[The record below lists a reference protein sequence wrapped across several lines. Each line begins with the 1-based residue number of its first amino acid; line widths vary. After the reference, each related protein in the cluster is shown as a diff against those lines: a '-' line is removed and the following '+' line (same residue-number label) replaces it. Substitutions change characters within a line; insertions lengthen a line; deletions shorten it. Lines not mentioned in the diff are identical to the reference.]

1 MTRTRHQ
8 AALTTDA
15 VSTGTLTIRKPDYIC
30 ISTDEG
36 RNQLQMGSTQGG
48 KHTNG
53 GLDNVV
59 QGIHLAWLTDACLE
73 QSYLRL
79 VVEQPDA
86 QRNTL

>member
-1 MTRTRHQ
+1 
-8 AALTTDA
+8 
-15 VSTGTLTIRKPDYIC
+15 
-30 ISTDEG
+30 
-36 RNQLQMGSTQGG
+36 MGSTQGG

-53 GLDNVV
+53 GLDDVV

-86 QRNTL
+86 QRNTYLRVIALGRTGDRHLGRE